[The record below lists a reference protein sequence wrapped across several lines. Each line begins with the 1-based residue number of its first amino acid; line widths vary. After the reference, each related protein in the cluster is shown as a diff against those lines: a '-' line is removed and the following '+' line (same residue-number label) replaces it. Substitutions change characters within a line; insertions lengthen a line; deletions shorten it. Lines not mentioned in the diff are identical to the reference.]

1 MKSYDGRWIIMLNGE
16 IYNYKELAVELKKIS
31 LIKYGDTRV
40 LTELIAKNGIEVFK
54 KIKWDVCNRYLRYSK
69 KKTIFSKR

>member
-1 MKSYDGRWIIMLNGE
+1 MDGE

-40 LTELIAKNGIEVFK
+40 LTELIAKNGIESLK
-54 KIKWDVCNRYLRYSK
+54 KLNGMFAIVIYDILK
-69 KKTIFSKR
+69 KNYI